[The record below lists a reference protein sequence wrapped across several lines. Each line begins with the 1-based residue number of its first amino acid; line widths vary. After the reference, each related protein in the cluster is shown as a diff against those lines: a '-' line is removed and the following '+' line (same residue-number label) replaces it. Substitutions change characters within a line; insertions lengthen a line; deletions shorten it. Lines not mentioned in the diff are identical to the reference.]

1 MGVMYKIV
9 EGKPPKLLEKYSAEV
24 QALYERYVYQYLCV
38 KTFITGYFRT

>member
-9 EGKPPKLLEKYSAEV
+9 EGKPPKLSEKYSAEL